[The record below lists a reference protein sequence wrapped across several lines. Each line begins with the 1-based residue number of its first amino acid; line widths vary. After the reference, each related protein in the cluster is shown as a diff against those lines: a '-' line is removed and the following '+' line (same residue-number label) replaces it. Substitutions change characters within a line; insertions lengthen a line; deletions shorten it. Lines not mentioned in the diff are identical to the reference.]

1 MVPNMTEQD
10 SHYSRT
16 ARRQAREQ
24 AERRNHPH
32 RKFHRFLGWTL
43 GILAFLIVAGSLL
56 FVTYASTAP
65 KLSTSRLASPEMTT
79 IYASNGKKIY
89 TLGSENRQVAKQ
101 NQIPQQLKDAI
112 VSIEDRGFY
121 KQRGVDPL
129 RIVSAAFSNIFHPNA
144 IQGGSTLDQQ
154 LIKLSYF
161 STSNADRTLKRKA
174 QEAWMAVQL
183 DKRYSKDQIMTFY
196 VNKVYMGSN
205 CYGMQTAAHYYYG
218 KSLKDLNLAQTATIA
233 GIPNAPSSYD
243 PLINPKLATQRRN
256 LVLDAMVQNK
266 KISSAQAAAAKQQ
279 SITAGLVTN
288 HAAQNDE
295 NSKRELVAD
304 AYIQQV
310 LQEAKKQGYDPDKG
324 NLKIYT
330 NLNWNAQKRLY
341 NIVNTDNYV
350 SWPNNRVQIA
360 STVINPRNGKVIA
373 MIGGRGKQT
382 AFGLN
387 RAVQTNR
394 SNGSTAKP
402 LFDYGPAVQYLHW
415 ATYHPLDDSPF
426 KYPGSNT
433 SLYDWDHKYKGKMTM
448 RQALDQ
454 SRNITAVKALH
465 AVGLSQAQKFISNL
479 GFNGNKFDNYTYGI
493 GIPSSTLQNAAA
505 YAAFANGGIYYKPQF
520 ISEIKSSDGDVKDF
534 DADGN
539 RAMKPGTAY
548 MITDMLKGVLQ
559 GNGTATDAKVPGL
572 YMAGKDGETS
582 YPRDRNTG
590 FPSNACMDGWMNAY
604 TKNYSI
610 SVWVGYDHPFKPG
623 CYLTTDARLSHY
635 VVKNELQY
643 LSEFTTNTDWV
654 RPSSVGVK
662 TLNGVKQLY
671 WIDYPDPDIFA
682 GNSSGAFSHSGHDNG
697 HSFSM
702 SFNFDM
708 SHSNSD
714 GNSSAVSQVNNNNQG
729 DNSPQND
736 SNH

>member
-1 MVPNMTEQD
+1 MTEQD

-32 RKFHRFLGWTL
+32 RKFHRFLSWTL

-279 SITAGLVTN
+279 SITDGLVTN

-330 NLNWNAQKRLY
+330 NLNWNVQKRLY
-341 NIVNTDNYV
+341 AIANTNEYV
-350 SWPNNRVQIA
+350 AFSNNRLQMA
-360 STVINPRNGKVIA
+360 STIINPRNGKVVA
-373 MIGGRGKQT
+373 MIGGRKDNT
-382 AFGLN
+382 PFGLN

-394 SNGSTAKP
+394 ANGSCAKP
-402 LFDYGPAVQYLHW
+402 LMDYGPAIQYLHW
-415 ATYHPLDDSPF
+415 ATYHPLEDTPY
-426 KYPGSNT
+426 KYPGTNT
-433 SLYDWDHKYKGKMTM
+433 SLYDWDHKYPGKMTL
-448 RQALDQ
+448 RSALVQ
-454 SRNITAVKALH
+454 SRNIPAIRTLS
-465 AVGLSQAQKFISNL
+465 AVGLSKAQDFLGNL
-479 GFNGNKFDNYTYGI
+479 GFNSSKINKYSYGI

-505 YAAFANGGIYYKPQF
+505 YSAFANGGTYYKPQF
-520 ISEIKSSDGDVKDF
+520 ISKIKCANGDTRTF
-534 DADGN
+534 SATGQQ
-539 RAMKPGTAY
+539 AMKPGTAY
-548 MITDMLKGVLQ
+548 MITDVLKGAFK
-559 GNGTATDAKVPGL
+559 GKGTAKDAYIPGL
-572 YMAGKDGETS
+572 YVAGKDGETN
-582 YPRDRNTG
+582 YPDSVANKV
-590 FPSNACMDGWMNAY
+590 PAQSCMDGWITGY
-604 TKNYSI
+604 TKNYSV
-610 SVWVGYDHPFKPG
+610 SVWVGYDHPMRAGNYMSIPE
-623 CYLTTDARLSHY
+623 AEISHSIF
-635 VVKNELQY
+635 KNEMEY
-643 LSEFTTNTDWV
+643 LAELAPNTDWV

-682 GNSSGAFSHSGHDNG
+682 GNSSGAFSRSGHDND

-714 GNSSAVSQVNNNNQG
+714 GNSSAVSQVNNNNQNQG